1 MEITKKL
8 PTAKN
13 GSPKAEY
20 FSGFG
25 SKMTKRGDIES
36 RFWFQQKKKL
46 EVTGNNSGNGKK
58 SGYGLAVFSHKFSRF
73 Y

>member
-8 PTAKN
+8 PIAKN

-46 EVTGNNSGNGKK
+46 E
-58 SGYGLAVFSHKFSRF
+58 SRILKANF
-73 Y
+73 EFRQHSNVVAI

>member
-8 PTAKN
+8 PIAKN
-13 GSPKAEY
+13 GSPKAKY

-46 EVTGNNSGNGKK
+46 E
-58 SGYGLAVFSHKFSRF
+58 SRIF
-73 Y
+73 LKANFEFRQHSIEIVDEM